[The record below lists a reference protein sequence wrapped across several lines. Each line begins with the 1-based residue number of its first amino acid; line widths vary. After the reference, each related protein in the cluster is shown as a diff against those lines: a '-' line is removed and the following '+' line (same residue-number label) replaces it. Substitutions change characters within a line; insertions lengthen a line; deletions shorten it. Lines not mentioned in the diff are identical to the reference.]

1 MMDRNLGATSAVAG
15 EVGSLGLFYQWG
27 RKDPFLGAAAVSSN
41 ERAVSTG
48 DWATSS
54 NSITPSLAEQNP
66 MTFYTGSSNY
76 LPNESWDSKKTAYDP
91 CPAGW
96 RVPDGGSDGTW
107 SKAKGGSSSFS
118 ITGFSNGLS
127 FGGTFSSNE
136 TVWYPASGCLSNDS
150 GALYYVGDYGYYW
163 SVTPNPS
170 RSTYAYNLNFYNS
183 GYVNPSNNDYRS
195 NGISKNMTYK
205 EILDRED
212 SNTDSIWLYREG
224 IFMKAYDRSAFF
236 VHTLIQ
242 PFKLSSRYIKNV
254 NRDVISLGFPE
265 QTLPK
270 WMRGY
275 AYNNVSDGIVRFFTR
290 KEFDE
295 VSFQNWKEVV
305 SVNVAARYTPHTA
318 MIENAPVYKTA
329 YDLLLQVMEF
339 SRNISKNASSYI
351 GLRLKEKCYGLSY
364 AVRILYDVPDRVAQ
378 LNLALGYT
386 SEIQFILQLLKDM
399 KEISLNTFALSCE
412 RIVSISNQLSAL
424 RGKAMANVRGE

>member
-1 MMDRNLGATSAVAG
+1 
-15 EVGSLGLFYQWG
+15 
-27 RKDPFLGAAAVSSN
+27 
-41 ERAVSTG
+41 
-48 DWATSS
+48 
-54 NSITPSLAEQNP
+54 
-66 MTFYTGSSNY
+66 
-76 LPNESWDSKKTAYDP
+76 
-91 CPAGW
+91 
-96 RVPDGGSDGTW
+96 
-107 SKAKGGSSSFS
+107 
-118 ITGFSNGLS
+118 
-127 FGGTFSSNE
+127 
-136 TVWYPASGCLSNDS
+136 
-150 GALYYVGDYGYYW
+150 
-163 SVTPNPS
+163 
-170 RSTYAYNLNFYNS
+170 
-183 GYVNPSNNDYRS
+183 
-195 NGISKNMTYK
+195 MTYK